1 MKIGSKKIGAS
12 NPVFIIAEAGVN
24 HNNKL
29 SLAFKMI
36 DLASKYGADAI
47 KFQSFITDNMQL
59 KESKK
64 PRYQKKLP
72 WSYYEQL
79 KKSESSFDF
88 QKKLINY
95 CKKKKIVFLST
106 PYDEES
112 VDFLIKMKV
121 PALKISASDTS
132 NHLFLKYIA
141 KQKKPIILST
151 GLSTISDVDK
161 SVKLLKKLKMKN
173 NLVLLQTTSDYP
185 TPNHDVNLRV
195 LLEYVKKFNLPVGL
209 SDHTPDYIA
218 SLGAVAMGA
227 CVLEKHFTLNK
238 KLSGP
243 DQSSSLDP
251 IEFKNWISKVRE
263 MEIILGKQKKFITN
277 SEKENL
283 TMRKILT
290 IKPAKKN
297 SKIVLNLLAAKR
309 GNIRGILPLEQNINK
324 ILGKKLTRT
333 ILSETQFTWNMIK

>member
-1 MKIGSKKIGAS
+1 MKIGSKKIGPS

-95 CKKKKIVFLST
+95 CKKKKIIFIST

-112 VDFLIKMKV
+112 VDFLIKMNI

>member
-95 CKKKKIVFLST
+95 CKKKKIIFLST

-112 VDFLIKMKV
+112 VDFLIKMNI

>member
-95 CKKKKIVFLST
+95 CKKQKIIFLST

-121 PALKISASDTS
+121 PALKISASDTT

-141 KQKKPIILST
+141 KQKKPILLST

>member
-95 CKKKKIVFLST
+95 CKKKKIIFIST

-112 VDFLIKMKV
+112 VDFLIKMNI

>member
-1 MKIGSKKIGAS
+1 MKIGSKKIGPS
-12 NPVFIIAEAGVN
+12 NSVFIIAEAGVN

-36 DLASKYGADAI
+36 DLASKSGADAI

-95 CKKKKIVFLST
+95 CKKKKIIFLST

-121 PALKISASDTS
+121 PALKISASDTT

-141 KQKKPIILST
+141 KQKKPILLST

-195 LLEYVKKFNLPVGL
+195 ILEYVKKFNLPVGL

-251 IEFKNWISKVRE
+251 REFKNWISKVRE

-277 SEKENL
+277 SERENL

-324 ILGKKLTRT
+324 ILGKKLTHT